1 MKIKTVIFDLDD
13 TLIPSVHDVL
23 GALKATLAPVA
34 ERFDKTPEDLVET
47 MRRTAREFW
56 QASPLHEYCKR
67 VGIAS
72 YEGLWATP
80 ETDTDEAR
88 QLSEWLPEFRR
99 EAWRSALKQF
109 GIEEDS
115 LSEHLSET
123 FPVERRRRA
132 DPFPE
137 AASLLN
143 RLQNSYRLALLT
155 NGEVG
160 LQNEKLDLSGLR
172 PFFDV
177 VTISGEISIG
187 KPDRQVFDLTLKRL
201 GLSVESAVM
210 VGDNLRT
217 DIAGAVGVGMCA
229 VWINRD
235 GKPNEAS
242 VTPNFEIRNLDQLPS
257 VLGSLA
263 K

>member
-13 TLIPSVHDVL
+13 TLIPSVRDV
-23 GALKATLAPVA
+23 GRALEATLAPVA
-34 ERFDKTPEDLVET
+34 EQFDKAPEELVET
-47 MRRTAREFW
+47 MRRTAGGLWRT
-56 QASPLHEYCKR
+56 SPLHEYCER

-80 ETDTDEAR
+80 ETNTDKAR
-88 QLSEWLPEFRR
+88 QLAEWLPEFRR

-109 GIEEDS
+109 DINEEG
-115 LSEHLSET
+115 LSKRLSAT

-137 AASLLN
+137 VEGLLN
-143 RLQNSYRLALLT
+143 RLKDSYRLALLT

-172 PFFDV
+172 PYFDV
-177 VTISGEISIG
+177 VTVSGEIGIG

-201 GLSVESAVM
+201 GLPVDSAVM

-217 DIAGAVGVGMCA
+217 DIAGALGVGMCA

-235 GKPNEAS
+235 GEAS
-242 VTPNFEIRNLDQLPS
+242 NDGIAPDFEIRELDQLTS
-257 VLGSLA
+257 VLESLA